1 MLLLLLFCAL
11 QIFVSKCLL
20 LEFCEIHK
28 TFSLGLSL
36 KLLRAPT
43 QHSLAWQRRDTAT
56 TVVNS
61 WQTLLLSCLPVKF
74 CQLSSLQIC
83 FSWPSDPRP
92 CNDKPRNTHF
102 QYPFFHHPGQTNLW
116 MTEWTSRPWWY
127 SRIVPSLINED
138 KNVLNET
145 GCERSCG

>member
-43 QHSLAWQRRDTAT
+43 QHSLAWQRRDSDISGSFLTDTFIILPAGEM
-56 TVVNS
+56 
-61 WQTLLLSCLPVKF
+61 LSA
-74 CQLSSLQIC
+74 QLIADL
-83 FSWPSDPRP
+83 
-92 CNDKPRNTHF
+92 F
-102 QYPFFHHPGQTNLW
+102 QLAG
-116 MTEWTSRPWWY
+116 
-127 SRIVPSLINED
+127 
-138 KNVLNET
+138 
-145 GCERSCG
+145 